1 MSTTDTLHDNELQY
15 TVSFR
20 QVRRIEREDAPPP
33 GRFEMTS
40 SARLARQSR
49 YSKGSSSARRG
60 MQHRGTAKARY

>member
-1 MSTTDTLHDNELQY
+1 MIAAQTFCEEEFQY

-20 QVRRIEREDAPPP
+20 QVRRVEREDAPPP

-49 YSKGSSSARRG
+49 YSKGNSGARRG
-60 MQHRGTAKARY
+60 IQHRGTAKARY